1 MKYKY
6 ILFDLDGTVSE
17 SAQGIRKSLEYAIKK
32 LDCHMPNL
40 DDYTLYIGP
49 PLIDTFRNLCGL
61 SPKEAEYG
69 ASLYRSY
76 YNEKGKFLNRAYP
89 GVREAAEA
97 LQKHDLLLAICT
109 SKYESFAKEI
119 LHILDLEDCF
129 DEVCGSNLDGSR
141 KDKKDLIPYAIER
154 LGGNFP
160 KDRDATVMIGDT
172 WYDAMGARLCG
183 VDFIGARYGY
193 GTESAMR
200 EQGAEV
206 FADDPQELAELILKT

>member
-17 SAQGIRKSLEYAIKK
+17 SAQGIRQSLEHAIAQ
-32 LDCHMPNL
+32 LDCDMPDL

-49 PLIDTFRNLCGL
+49 PLIDTFLNLCGL
-61 SPKEAEYG
+61 PPKEAERG

-89 GVREAAEA
+89 GIREAALE
-97 LQKHDLLLAICT
+97 LKKHGMRLAICT
-109 SKYESFAKEI
+109 SKYEPFAQEI

-129 DEVCGSNLDGSR
+129 DAVCGSNLDGSR
-141 KDKKDLIPYAIER
+141 KDKKDLIPYAVER
-154 LGGNFP
+154 LGGSFP
-160 KDRDATVMIGDT
+160 QDREATVMLGDT
-172 WYDAMGARLCG
+172 WYDAQGARLCG

-193 GTESAMR
+193 GTERAMR
-200 EQGAEV
+200 EQGATV
-206 FADDPQELAELILKT
+206 FADKPQELTALILKA

>member
-32 LDCHMPNL
+32 LDCPMPDL

-89 GVREAAEA
+89 GIREAAEA
-97 LQKHDLLLAICT
+97 LQKHDLLLSICT
-109 SKYESFAKEI
+109 SKYEAFAKAI

-129 DEVCGSNLDGSR
+129 DGVCGSNLDGSR

-154 LGGNFP
+154 LGGSYP
-160 KDRDATVMIGDT
+160 MDRDATVMIGDT